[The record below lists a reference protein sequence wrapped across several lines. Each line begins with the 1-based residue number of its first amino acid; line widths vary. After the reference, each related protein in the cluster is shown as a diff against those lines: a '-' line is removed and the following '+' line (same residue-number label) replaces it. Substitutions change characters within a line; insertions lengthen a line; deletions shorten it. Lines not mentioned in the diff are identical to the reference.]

1 MYGQELYFGSMF
13 KYLIIKLFADTKSN
27 RFLSSFLQQ
36 SYNYGP
42 RKSKKKPRRTNNFKA
57 CLSGLSPTYD

>member
-1 MYGQELYFGSMF
+1 MF

-42 RKSKKKPRRTNNFKA
+42 QKSKKKTRRTNNFKA